1 MSRFNKQLKPVRTA
15 APLAPAKIAT
25 GLTGNRAPG
34 FERDAKGELF
44 TLAVSN
50 FGGFDSFYE
59 SGAKRDERYT
69 SLIRSVAVS
78 DPVWTASFLRWLRDG
93 ANMRTAS
100 MIGGIEAAL
109 AMLAAKIPGGR
120 AVVSSVLLRA
130 DEPGEALAYFMGT
143 YGRSV
148 PKPIKRGI
156 ADAAARMYSERSA
169 LKWDTASHGV
179 RFADVLELCH
189 VEPASPAQSPL
200 FKFLLARR
208 HSREELINDDNRGQ
222 LPMIWNN
229 LVLRTEAINR
239 PEVLLNAAKL
249 RLAGMTWEDVFA
261 LGGKKLNKADMW
273 KAILPEMGYM
283 ALLRNLRNLEEA
295 GFKGDD
301 ALLVAKKIAD
311 PHEVAR
317 SRQLPMRF
325 LSAYRAVN
333 SSQYLQ
339 PLEEALELSLGN
351 IPEFPGRTLILV
363 DTSGSMHMPFSK
375 DGTLMRWDAA
385 VIFGLALAKRCE
397 HADVFSFSYAAK
409 QFPLNRSAS
418 LLRAVEA
425 WKSGGFFQNGGT
437 ATELAVRSA
446 FRGHDRIVVLTDE
459 QANPHYGRDVFDSVP
474 SSTMCVTFNLA
485 GDKMAHAA
493 GSPTRVTIAGL
504 TDQAFKLLPV
514 LEGRAAGKW
523 PWEV

>member
-1 MSRFNKQLKPVRTA
+1 MSRFNKTAKPVRVA

-25 GLTGNRAPG
+25 GLTGNHAPG

-50 FGGFDSFYE
+50 FGGYDSFYE
-59 SGAKRDERYT
+59 SGGKRDERYVA
-69 SLIRSVAVS
+69 LIRNVAVS
-78 DPVWTASFLRWLRDG
+78 DPVWMGNFLRWLRDG

-120 AVVSSVLLRA
+120 AIVSSVLLRA
-130 DEPGEALAYFMGT
+130 DEPGEALSYFMNT
-143 YGRSV
+143 YGRSI
-148 PKPIKRGI
+148 PKPVKRGI

-169 LKWDTASHGV
+169 LKWDTASHGM
-179 RFADVLELCH
+179 RFGDVLELCH
-189 VEPASPAQSPL
+189 VAPASPSQSPL
-200 FKFLLARR
+200 FKFLIDRR
-208 HSREELINDDNRGQ
+208 HDRAVVGDS
-222 LPMIWNN
+222 LPMIQANTA
-229 LVLRTEAINR
+229 LRFSAQER

-249 RLAGMTWEDVFA
+249 RLAGMTWEDVLS
-261 LGGKKLNKADMW
+261 LGGKQLNKADMW
-273 KAILPEMGYM
+273 RAILPEMGYM

-301 ALLVAKKIAD
+301 ALLVAKKLAD
-311 PHEVAR
+311 PFEVAR

-325 LSAYRAVN
+325 LSAYRAVK

-339 PLEEALELSLGN
+339 PIEEALELSLAN
-351 IPEFPGRTLILV
+351 IPEFAGRTLILV
-363 DTSGSMHMPFSK
+363 DTSGSMRMPFSK

-397 HADVFSFSYAAK
+397 HADVFSFSDSTV
-409 QFPLNRSAS
+409 QFPLNKGAS

-425 WKSGGFFQNGGT
+425 WKSGGFFHGGST
-437 ATELAVRSA
+437 ATDLAVRTT
-446 FRGHDRIVVLTDE
+446 FKGHDRIVVLTDE
-459 QANPHYGRDVFDSVP
+459 QANYHGGQDVFHSVP

-493 GSPTRVTIAGL
+493 GSNTRVTIAGL

-523 PWEV
+523 PWEA

>member
-1 MSRFNKQLKPVRTA
+1 MSRFNKPAKPVRMA

-25 GLTGNRAPG
+25 GLTGNHAPG

-50 FGGFDSFYE
+50 FGGFDSAYE
-59 SGAKRDERYT
+59 TGAKRDERYV

-78 DPVWTASFLRWLRDG
+78 DPAWTGKFLRWLRDG

-130 DEPGEALAYFMGT
+130 DEPGEALAYFMNT
-143 YGRSV
+143 YGRSI

-156 ADAAARMYSERSA
+156 ADAASVLYNERSA

-179 RFADVLELCH
+179 RFGDVLELCH
-189 VEPASPAQSPL
+189 VAPNAPFQSPL
-200 FKFLLARR
+200 FKFLIARR
-208 HSREELINDDNRGQ
+208 HNREELINDDNRGQ

-229 LVLRTEAINR
+229 MALRSAAQER
-239 PEVLLNAAKL
+239 PEVLLNVAKL
-249 RLAGMTWEDVFA
+249 RLAGMTWEDVLS
-261 LGGKKLNKADMW
+261 LGGKKLDKADMW
-273 KAILPEMGYM
+273 KAILPSMGYM
-283 ALLRNLRNLEEA
+283 ATLRNLRNLEEA
-295 GFKGDD
+295 GLKGDD
-301 ALLVAKKIAD
+301 LLLVAKKLTD
-311 PHEVAR
+311 PHEVAQ

-333 SSQYLQ
+333 SSRFLQ

-351 IPEFPGRTLILV
+351 VPEFAGRTLILV
-363 DTSGSMHMPFSK
+363 DTSGSMHTTFSK

-385 VIFGLALAKRCE
+385 VIFGLAMAKRCE
-397 HADVFSFSYAAK
+397 HADVFSFSNMTK

-425 WKSGGFFQNGGT
+425 WKSGGFFQGHGT
-437 ATELAVRSA
+437 ATELAVRTT
-446 FRGHDRIVVLTDE
+446 FKGHDRIVVLTDE
-459 QANPHYGRDVFDSVP
+459 QANYHGGQDVFSSVP

-493 GSPTRVTIAGL
+493 GSNTRVTIAGL

-523 PWEV
+523 PWEA